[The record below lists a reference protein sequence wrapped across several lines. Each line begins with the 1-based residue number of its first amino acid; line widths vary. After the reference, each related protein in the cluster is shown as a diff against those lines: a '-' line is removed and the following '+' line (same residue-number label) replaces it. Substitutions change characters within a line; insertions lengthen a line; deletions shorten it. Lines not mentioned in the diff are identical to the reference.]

1 MAKHA
6 KNDPAGTPSD
16 RVSREDASFEDQLL
30 EADAVA
36 DESVPVDDDD
46 RIGLTEAFAPV
57 NDDAVREARA
67 AGDDHIGLTEAFAPV
82 GEGAHA
88 GGFSYKGDTEDEYP
102 DALESLEPQ
111 NLPPLLAQDDS
122 ASRDSAEER
131 VEGRHGKEDAIP
143 AYQHKSRRLRRTL
156 IVIIIVLAALLV
168 AAVVAGGMLLHTA
181 SQTAMQMAAST
192 QQESDG
198 LQEGVDD
205 ASMEAEKLIEAPD
218 LSVLIGMTQDQAIEA
233 VGRGATV
240 TATQAVN
247 EEGNPIRSTATI
259 ALTDEPADT
268 RSGTPTVYLGFDEGG
283 AIIQA
288 GYSAPTSSL
297 GYGSLSFADAVSNEH
312 VVEQTLREAGVPV
325 EDGTV
330 TLPEDKSVYS
340 TYDSDGTT
348 LVRENC
354 TFEGEVAIGDAPRS
368 WSATLSYDYTTAN
381 ATDNLADTIRIIYI
395 YLNA

>member
-1 MAKHA
+1 MKWKKWISACLA
-6 KNDPAGTPSD
+6 LGLT
-16 RVSREDASFEDQLL
+16 VSAFAAAMPRAAA
-30 EADAVA
+30 ADAKT
-36 DESVPVDDDD
+36 EP
-46 RIGLTEAFAPV
+46 GLWLTEIYQ
-57 NDDAVREARA
+57 NDRNRSGVFSNSSDQMEFVEVTNTAGEAVSLGTDYTLWYEY
-67 AGDDHIGLTEAFAPV
+67 P
-82 GEGAHA
+82 
-88 GGFSYKGDTEDEYP
+88 SGDTMVMKQLTISSPTGSTVVEAGETVVLWSQRTDLGGEEGVSY
-102 DALESLEPQ
+102 ASE
-111 NLPPLLAQDDS
+111 AQF
-122 ASRDSAEER
+122 R
-131 VEGRHGKEDAIP
+131 
-143 AYQHKSRRLRRTL
+143 Q
-156 IVIIIVLAALLV
+156 
-168 AAVVAGGMLLHTA
+168 
-181 SQTAMQMAAST
+181 AMQMAAST